1 MAESPKMPEPT
12 TSLSDVEDHLTSL
25 TLAFIAAQ
33 YAELAKHAAH
43 KAWSHVDSLA
53 SLVEGEADLRR
64 DRATQSRIRFARFP
78 LIQNLEQFRW
88 DWPTPINRL
97 QGQNHLHLQ
106 VINDQTNLIL
116 P

>member
-43 KAWSHVDSLA
+43 KAWSHVDYLA

-64 DRATQSRIRFARFP
+64 GVAPQNRLGFRRFPAPETPDPSRSGWPTRINPLPGAYQSRLALFMGNF
-78 LIQNLEQFRW
+78 
-88 DWPTPINRL
+88 
-97 QGQNHLHLQ
+97 
-106 VINDQTNLIL
+106 
-116 P
+116 

>member
-12 TSLSDVEDHLTSL
+12 TSLSDVEYHLTYL
-25 TLAFIAAQ
+25 KLAFIAAQ

-64 DRATQSRIRFARFP
+64 DRATQRRIRLARFP
-78 LIQNLEQFRW
+78 VIKTLVPLRRDLPTRYNLIQG
-88 DWPTPINRL
+88 P
-97 QGQNHLHLQ
+97 H
-106 VINDQTNLIL
+106 
-116 P
+116 